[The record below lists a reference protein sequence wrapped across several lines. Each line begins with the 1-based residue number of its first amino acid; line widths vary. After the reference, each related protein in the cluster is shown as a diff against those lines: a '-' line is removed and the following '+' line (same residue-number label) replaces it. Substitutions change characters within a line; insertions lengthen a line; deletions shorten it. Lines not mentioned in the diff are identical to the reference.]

1 MDPVKLLADV
11 LGYAVS
17 GAFVL
22 LGVVALVV
30 WLRHRDAARG
40 YLALALGMLGLVSLA
55 GLVQK
60 LTGLEGRWVA
70 IASIAAFQLSGL
82 ALLLFRHRLIPLSWS
97 ALALA
102 TAALAGSAALLA
114 YAGSPAPGIAPT
126 PLQSA
131 AALLL
136 VVVWSICV
144 AEPALRL
151 FRASRGRPVIQRR
164 RLRALATGYIGII
177 VILFASVIAQSQ
189 GVSAQL
195 SIVTSLLTLTVAPIL
210 YVGFSPPGWLRQTW
224 RESEE
229 EDFRQAVNELL
240 LYSSSRA
247 ELADRALAWAVRLLG
262 ADFAFVID
270 GTGEIL
276 AAHGTSLE
284 SAAQQAAHLRRE
296 GLLPQGPEVAASGRV
311 IYPMPLENGPGYLA
325 AFAGPFTP
333 LFGAEEV
340 SRLRLYS
347 ASITAALDRA
357 HISER
362 LLALEDAKTRFLK
375 IASHELRGPL
385 TLVKGYLSMM
395 EDGSI
400 PADAPPGVLNIM
412 ISRVD
417 QMSSM
422 LTQMLET
429 SRMEDE
435 RTELN
440 EERFDL
446 RDAIA
451 DVIEI
456 ARPVTEVAHELKVS
470 TPESPVEV
478 VADKNRVEL
487 ILSNILD
494 NAIKY
499 SPHGGRIEMDLLTHG
514 GTAIVA
520 VRDRGIGIAKE
531 DIGQLFTRFGRI
543 ANDATTAIPGTGLGL
558 YLARELARMQRGDV
572 TAESESGMGSVFSL
586 ELPLAGKH

>member
-1 MDPVKLLADV
+1 MDPVRVVADV
-11 LGYAVS
+11 LGYVVN

-22 LGVVALVV
+22 LGVVAAVV
-30 WLRHRDAARG
+30 WLRNRDATRG
-40 YLALALGMLGLVSLA
+40 YLALALGMLGLVTLV
-55 GLVQK
+55 GLIQK
-60 LTGLEGRWVA
+60 LFGVEGPWVS
-70 IASIAAFQLSGL
+70 IVSIAGFQMSGL
-82 ALLLFRHRLIPLSWS
+82 ALLLFRHRLIPLSRS
-97 ALALA
+97 AIALAVV
-102 TAALAGSAALLA
+102 ALASSAALII
-114 YAGSPAPGIAPT
+114 YAGAPAGNAAPT

-131 AALLL
+131 AALYL
-136 VVVWSICV
+136 VVAWSICV
-144 AEPALRL
+144 AEPAIRL
-151 FRASRGRPVIQRR
+151 IRASRGRPVIQRR

-177 VILFASVIAQSQ
+177 VVLFAALVAQSA
-189 GVSAQL
+189 GLSAPL
-195 SIVTSLLTLTVAPIL
+195 SIATSVVTLGLVPIL

-229 EDFRQAVNELL
+229 ADFRQAVNELL
-240 LYSSSRA
+240 LYSPTRA
-247 ELADRALAWAVRLLG
+247 ELAERALAWAVRLLG
-262 ADFAFVID
+262 ADFAFIID
-270 GTGEIL
+270 GNGEIL
-276 AAHGTSLE
+276 AAHGTSLA

-296 GLLPQGPEVAASGRV
+296 GLLPEGPEVAASGRV
-311 IYPMPLENGPGYLA
+311 IYPMPLESGTGYLA

-400 PADAPPGVLNIM
+400 PADAPPGVLNVM

-446 RDAIA
+446 REALA
-451 DVIEI
+451 GVVEI
-456 ARPVTEVAHELKVS
+456 ARPVTEVAHELRMS
-470 TPESPVEV
+470 APDSPVEI

-499 SPHGGRIEMDLLTHG
+499 SPHGGRIEMDVTTRD

-520 VRDRGIGIAKE
+520 IRDEGIGIAKE
-531 DIGQLFTRFGRI
+531 DMGQLFTRFGRI
-543 ANDATTAIPGTGLGL
+543 ANDETTAIPGTGLGL
-558 YLARELARMQRGDV
+558 YLARELARMQQGDV
-572 TAESESGMGSVFSL
+572 TAESQAGTGSVFSL
-586 ELPLAGKH
+586 ELPLAEKT